1 MTGVNQLSHL
11 GTNIGAPERGDH
23 LGNILDVCVIDDH
36 ALLAESVV
44 MALRSADIAAY
55 SLAFDTPKLS
65 EVIIARDPSLV
76 LLDLFLGSESVPS
89 LDTLVALKK
98 AGLQVL
104 IVTATFDR
112 LLHARC
118 LELGAIGI
126 VVKSEPIDALI
137 QAVEHGLRNETV
149 MSKSKSSALLAEL
162 VTSRQR
168 STERSLFDSLTG
180 REREVLFGLTNGHPA
195 GWIARQHGTSL
206 VTVRTH
212 VRSILHKLGVHS
224 QLEAVSMAARMRW
237 FE

>member
-1 MTGVNQLSHL
+1 MTATDQQVHQLIESD
-11 GTNIGAPERGDH
+11 TVRS
-23 LGNILDVCVIDDH
+23 DVCVIDDH

-44 MALRSADIAAY
+44 MALRAGDIASY
-55 SLAFDTPKLS
+55 SLAYDTPKLA
-65 EVIIARDPSLV
+65 EVVINRRPALV
-76 LLDLFLGSESVPS
+76 LLDLFLWSESSPS
-89 LDTLVALKK
+89 LPILSALRKGDIK
-98 AGLQVL
+98 VL

-126 VVKSEPIDALI
+126 IVKSEPIETLIEAVRRAL
-137 QAVEHGLRNETV
+137 HNETV
-149 MSKSKSSALLAEL
+149 MSKSKSTELLSEL
-162 VTSRQR
+162 LVSRQR
-168 STERSLFDSLTG
+168 TVERSLFDSLTG

-224 QLEAVSMAARMRW
+224 QLEAVSMAARLRW